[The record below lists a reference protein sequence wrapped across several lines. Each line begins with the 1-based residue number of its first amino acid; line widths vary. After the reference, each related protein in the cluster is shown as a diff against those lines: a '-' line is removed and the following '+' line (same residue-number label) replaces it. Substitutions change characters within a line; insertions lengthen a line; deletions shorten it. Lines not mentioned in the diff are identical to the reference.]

1 MKYKLTNPDKLI
13 KGLGVVVVLIL
24 AITLVSNIM
33 GKIADKKEAAEEESS
48 QVVTG
53 RIETF
58 TIENNGIENLGQTKS
73 VGTIPVESVGN
84 QIATYMGAMILSNL
98 ENVKTSRINYMYGS
112 DDMDIGYDPLNY
124 KYVVAIN
131 AYRGGAE
138 RGNYVGNVSEKDI
151 TLEVANQLCQYLN
164 ENNDGYYFYLI
175 RDTDSTMTDGSRM
188 AKAAKY
194 SADMM
199 ITICVNASEEELG
212 GTVGRYY
219 SQLDEWKLD
228 WHEED
233 EKPEISD
240 EDKLRDAQSKKLAE
254 ELMDAAAEGFDMWSR
269 FPELDV
275 MSPMVKNDMIS
286 CTIYLGYMTYPFDL
300 NLMTDQERQVRAAE
314 AMGKVI
320 LDFLKYDVALRVPT
334 EQHVDYTETVDGID
348 LSRTGSSDGSTL
360 KDNSYYDS
368 TFSDDYDDYDYD
380 DYDDEDYDDD
390 DE

>member
-1 MKYKLTNPDKLI
+1 MKYKLTNPDKLF
-13 KGLGVVVVLIL
+13 KGLGVLIVVLL
-24 AITLVSNIM
+24 AAVMISNIM
-33 GKIADKKEAAEEESS
+33 GKRAEKKAAEEAAAEESS
-48 QVVTG
+48 RTTTG

-58 TIENNGIENLGQTKS
+58 SIESHGIENLGKTRS
-73 VGTIPVESVGN
+73 VSTIPVESVGN
-84 QIATYMGAMILSNL
+84 QLATYMSAMVLSNL

-112 DDMDIGYDPLNY
+112 EDMDIGYDPLNY

-138 RGNYVGNVSEKDI
+138 RGNYMGNLSEKDI
-151 TLEVANQLCQYLN
+151 TLEVANQLYQYLN
-164 ENNDGYYFYLI
+164 EHNDGYYFYLI
-175 RDTDSTMTDGSRM
+175 RETDSTMTDGARM

-212 GTVGRYY
+212 GTVGSYY

-233 EKPEISD
+233 EKPEIAD

-254 ELMDAAAEGFDMWSR
+254 ELMDAAAEGFEMWSR

-275 MSPMVKNDMIS
+275 ASPMVKNEMIS
-286 CTIYLGYMTYPFDL
+286 CTVYLGYMTYPFDL

-314 AMGKVI
+314 EMGKVI

-360 KDNSYYDS
+360 GYNSDTTEDTYE
-368 TFSDDYDDYDYD
+368 
-380 DYDDEDYDDD
+380 DDED
-390 DE
+390 